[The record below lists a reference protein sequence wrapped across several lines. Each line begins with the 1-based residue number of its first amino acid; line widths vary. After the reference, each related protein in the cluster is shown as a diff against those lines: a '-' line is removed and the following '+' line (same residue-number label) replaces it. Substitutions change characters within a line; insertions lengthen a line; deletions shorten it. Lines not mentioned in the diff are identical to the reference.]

1 MTKIKGEAPLSFL
14 AQTDDR
20 QAQLVIRPVRTE
32 ADYDWALAEIES
44 YFENVPKHGTTQA
57 DRFDVLAALIEG
69 YEAKHWPIDPPDP
82 VDAISFR
89 MDLSGYSQADLAK
102 LIGSRSRASEIM
114 GRKRPLTMEQ
124 AWKLHHHWNIPA
136 EVLLRPYHTGRV

>member
-1 MTKIKGEAPLSFL
+1 MKKKKP
-14 AQTDDR
+14 D
-20 QAQLVIRPVRTE
+20 IRPIRNE
-32 ADYDWALAEIES
+32 ADYNWALAQIEP
-44 YFENVPKHGTTQA
+44 YFVDEPKRGTPEA
-57 DRFDVLAALIEG
+57 DRFDVLAALIEA

-82 VDAISFR
+82 VEAINYR

-124 AWKLHHHWNIPA
+124 AWKLHTNWNIPA
-136 EVLLRPYHTGRV
+136 EVLLRPYHTGRNAA